1 MTTSRVIP
9 LDQAM
14 PGMVLADAI
23 READG
28 NVLLHAGASLGEAQ
42 LAGLLRRGIRGIA
55 VVVSPAAEPGNAPA
69 VPTAP
74 ATPQDDAVRA
84 QVRRL
89 FRKSETDA
97 TTHALFKAVLE
108 YRLERIK

>member
-9 LDQAM
+9 LDQAT
-14 PGMVLADAI
+14 PGMVLADAV

-28 NVLLHAGASLGEAQ
+28 NVLLQAGVSLGETQ
-42 LAGLLRRGIRGIA
+42 LASLLRRGIRGISI
-55 VVVSPAAEPGNAPA
+55 VVPPAAEVSN

-74 ATPQDDAVRA
+74 EAPRDDVVRA
-84 QVRRL
+84 RVRRL

-108 YRLERIK
+108 YRLERVR

>member
-69 VPTAP
+69 
-74 ATPQDDAVRA
+74 TPQDDAVRA